1 MIVITIF
8 QVKLE
13 IAQEEIRISRKRQ
26 QLEYI
31 LPPLSSDEALSLQ
44 PIKVTI
50 RELGNFN
57 QIYQGMS
64 SLMTPKRC
72 SVHQLSNFI
81 C

>member
-13 IAQEEIRISRKRQ
+13 IAEEEIRISRKRQ

-31 LPPLSSDEALSLQ
+31 LPTLSSDEALSLQ

-50 RELGNFN
+50 ISLNVSQSG
-57 QIYQGMS
+57 QGTA
-64 SLMTPKRC
+64 LVVIKALKRC
-72 SVHQLSNFI
+72 SESFF
-81 C
+81 